1 MRLERIIMDL
11 RHAKSILIDWFLM
24 RLLLFHFIVT
34 ILLRMFYVLL
44 FWTSLKDVRAREN
57 ARGDTNGSHRYHQQ
71 RTNKQNK
78 TKTKRQKYLAVAR
91 LLLPASKLL
100 LPNCCFQRPFTPVR
114 TDLLARGCTYPISVP
129 RKTLVGRLEGC
140 CCFQVVSLCGCSA
153 HW

>member
-1 MRLERIIMDL
+1 
-11 RHAKSILIDWFLM
+11 M

-44 FWTSLKDVRAREN
+44 FWTSLKDVRAREK

-71 RTNKQNK
+71 QK
-78 TKTKRQKYLAVAR
+78 TTENRKKKRKKERNIWLWLACCC
-91 LLLPASKLL
+91 LLL
-100 LPNCCFQRPFTPVR
+100 NCCFQRPFTPVR

-129 RKTLVGRLEGC
+129 RKTLAGRLEGC

-153 HW
+153 Q

>member
-1 MRLERIIMDL
+1 
-11 RHAKSILIDWFLM
+11 M

-71 RTNKQNK
+71 RTNKNKEKRKRKQK
-78 TKTKRQKYLAVAR
+78 TKTTTTQEYLAVAR

-129 RKTLVGRLEGC
+129 RKTLAGRLEGC

-153 HW
+153 Q